1 MSFRK
6 IVFLILLLVI
16 TFFVSIIVCSIL
28 DHEIF
33 NIKDFGFQFI
43 MFSILGSFIYFTSLH
58 LKLFDSLIVSIFF
71 AIIFA
76 FILKKTS
83 MFITFGGIIPLLIYT
98 VLLFLV
104 YAVIFRYIWFSGSRY
119 LRNIMFSIVAS
130 CGYCLVHV
138 LAHTFFQIPLNG
150 EFILLY
156 FINGLKLMIT
166 LSVSFSLAELAMI
179 KLDNLFFKIPERIKP
194 ADLEDK
200 EDSKE

>member
-1 MSFRK
+1 MSFQK

-16 TFFVSIIVCSIL
+16 TFFVSIIVCSVL

-33 NIKDFGFQFI
+33 NIQDFGFQFI
-43 MFSILGSFIYFTSLH
+43 IFSILGSFIYFASLH
-58 LKLFDSLIVSIFF
+58 LKFFDSLLISIFF

-76 FILKKTS
+76 FILKKTT

-98 VLLFLV
+98 VLLFIV
-104 YAVIFRYIWFSGSRY
+104 YAIIFRSIWFSVSRY

-138 LAHTFFQIPLNG
+138 VVHIFLRIPLKG
-150 EFILLY
+150 EFILYY
-156 FINGLKLMIT
+156 FINGLKLMVT
-166 LSVSFSLAELAMI
+166 LSVSFSLAELAMT

-194 ADLEDK
+194 ADVEDK
-200 EDSKE
+200 EDSEE